1 MRGFSTLTALLALAL
16 SFGQPGQAEAQNQF
30 APAITVNE
38 RVITQYELNQRI
50 RLLEVFRTPGD
61 LRQVARDGLIDDRLK
76 QQEIDRVG
84 LTIPQEA
91 LDAELEAFAGRA
103 DMSLPEFNRM
113 LAQSGVDAVTLRDFV
128 FIGVS
133 WREYVRA
140 RFNREVTVTDADV
153 DRALGQQG
161 SVRSEIE
168 VLLSEI
174 IIAAPPE
181 MAQRAGQ
188 AANQISQMRSFADFE
203 AAARQV
209 SALPS
214 RDNGGRLDWLPISN
228 YPPQLRDVILNL
240 STGEVTD
247 PIMIPNGIA
256 LFQKRGQREAVRPAP
271 TPVSIDYAAYY
282 IAGGQSEAG
291 LRAARNVANNV
302 DTCDDL
308 YGIARNQPPEVLDR
322 VTVSPDQIP
331 NDIAL
336 ELARLDPGEVS
347 TNLTRND
354 GQTLVFLMLCQRN
367 SAGAVGADRDGVRN
381 QIRGQRLSTL
391 ADALIQDL
399 RAQAV
404 ITGR

>member
-1 MRGFSTLTALLALAL
+1 MRGLTLLTALLVLTL
-16 SFGQPGQAEAQNQF
+16 TLGQTGTATAQNQF

-38 RVITQYELNQRI
+38 RVITQYELSQRI
-50 RLLEVFRTPGD
+50 RLLEAFRTPGNVA
-61 LRQVARDGLIDDRLK
+61 QVARDQLIEDRLK

-84 LTIPQEA
+84 LTIPQDAIDAA
-91 LDAELEAFAGRA
+91 LDEFAGRA
-103 DMSLPEFNRM
+103 DMSLAQFNQM

-128 FIGVS
+128 TIGVS

-153 DRALGQQG
+153 ARALGQQG
-161 SVRSEIE
+161 GARTEIE

-181 MAQRAGQ
+181 MADRAGQ

-214 RDNGGRLDWLPISN
+214 RENGGRLDWLPISN
-228 YPPQLRDVILNL
+228 YPPQLQDLILGL
-240 STGEVTD
+240 QTGEVTA

-256 LFQKRGQREAVRPAP
+256 LFQKRGQREAVRPALPP
-271 TPVSIDYAAYY
+271 TSLDYAAYY
-282 IAGGQSEAG
+282 IPGGRTEAG
-291 LRAARNVANNV
+291 LRIARDVANNV

-308 YGIARNQPPEVLDR
+308 YGIARNQPREVLDR
-322 VTVSPDQIP
+322 VEQAPAQIP
-331 NDIAL
+331 DDIAL
-336 ELARLDPGEVS
+336 ELARLDPNEVS
-347 TNLTRND
+347 TNLTRNN

-367 SAGAVGADRDGVRN
+367 RGAAADADPDVVRN
-381 QIRGQRLSTL
+381 QIRGQRLGTL
-391 ADALIQDL
+391 AAALVEDL

-404 ITGR
+404 ISGR

>member
-1 MRGFSTLTALLALAL
+1 MRGLTLLTALLVL
-16 SFGQPGQAEAQNQF
+16 SLTLGQTGTATAQNQF

-38 RVITQYELNQRI
+38 RVITQYELSQRI
-50 RLLEVFRTPGD
+50 RLLEAFRTPGNVA
-61 LRQVARDGLIDDRLK
+61 QVARDQLIEDRLK

-84 LTIPQEA
+84 LTIPQDAIDAA
-91 LDAELEAFAGRA
+91 LDEFAGRA
-103 DMSLPEFNRM
+103 DMSLAQFNQM

-128 FIGVS
+128 TIGVS

-153 DRALGQQG
+153 ARALGQQG
-161 SVRSEIE
+161 GARTEIE

-181 MAQRAGQ
+181 MADRAGQ

-214 RDNGGRLDWLPISN
+214 RENGGRLDWLPISN
-228 YPPQLRDVILNL
+228 YPPQLQDLILGL
-240 STGEVTD
+240 QTGEVTA

-256 LFQKRGQREAVRPAP
+256 LFQKRGQREAVRPALPP
-271 TPVSIDYAAYY
+271 TSLDYAAYY
-282 IAGGQSEAG
+282 IPGGRTEAG
-291 LRAARNVANNV
+291 LRIARDVANNV

-308 YGIARNQPPEVLDR
+308 YGIARNQPREVLDR
-322 VTVSPDQIP
+322 VEQAPAQIP
-331 NDIAL
+331 DDIAL
-336 ELARLDPGEVS
+336 ELARLDPNEVS
-347 TNLTRND
+347 TNLTRNN

-367 SAGAVGADRDGVRN
+367 RGAAADADPDVVRN
-381 QIRGQRLSTL
+381 QIRGQRLGTL
-391 ADALIQDL
+391 AAALVEDL

-404 ITGR
+404 ISGR